1 MQFLPRYICK
11 RHSLCQGWHL
21 AVWPGLA
28 IGRLAKFGRPKW
40 PKNLW
45 PRPNANPFLISIST
59 ILCILF
65 GQNLAEN
72 WLFWLFGHFGRPN
85 WPKIFGHGQNANP
98 AIM

>member
-1 MQFLPRYICK
+1 MNCFLGVLDY
-11 RHSLCQGWHL
+11 LTQGWHL

-59 ILCILF
+59 ILCVLF

-72 WLFWLFGHFGRPN
+72 WLFWPFGQIWLAKLAKNLWPRPKCQPCPN
-85 WPKIFGHGQNANP
+85 
-98 AIM
+98 